1 MARGWLPLDRA
12 CSPIDRGC
20 SLAELLF
27 GVAIVGLLAV
37 WACQGGGEAVAR
49 QRLEASARSLG
60 QGIETARREA
70 IRRGQPCGLSLGPRG
85 WQPPHGGELASCVAS
100 QASGQ
105 ALGQDPGL
113 GPADPTALELM
124 HNLPAVVRVSST
136 GLVLDGGT
144 AVLGMRG
151 TALRRCWVMA
161 LPLGIVRVGRY
172 GGNPSQGLD
181 SSLCV
186 VDGSL

>member
-1 MARGWLPLDRA
+1 
-12 CSPIDRGC
+12 
-20 SLAELLF
+20 
-27 GVAIVGLLAV
+27 
-37 WACQGGGEAVAR
+37 
-49 QRLEASARSLG
+49 
-60 QGIETARREA
+60 
-70 IRRGQPCGLSLGPRG
+70 
-85 WQPPHGGELASCVAS
+85 
-100 QASGQ
+100 
-105 ALGQDPGL
+105 
-113 GPADPTALELM
+113 M

>member
-1 MARGWLPLDRA
+1 MQRA
-12 CSPIDRGC
+12 CSQIDRGC
-20 SLAELLF
+20 SLAEVLVGL
-27 GVAIVGLLAV
+27 AIVGLLAGL
-37 WACQGGGEAVAR
+37 ACGGEAEAVAR

-60 QGIETARREA
+60 QGVEAARREA
-70 IRRGQPCGLSLGPRG
+70 MRRGQPCGLSLGQRG
-85 WQPPHGGELASCVAS
+85 WQPPDGGTLPSCVAS
-100 QASGQ
+100 QQ
-105 ALGQDPGL
+105 LLQDGSPGA
-113 GPADPTALELM
+113 GDPAALELI

-151 TALRRCWVMA
+151 TELRRCWVMA

-172 GGNPSQGLD
+172 LGSPSQGL
-181 SSLCV
+181 SSSQCV